1 MIGFLNIF
9 FSSAALLIFDA
20 KATVSV
26 FCHNN
31 NILRLLTYVSAVV
44 VHCTLLERG
53 LGFSLHVFVALLVSS

>member
-9 FSSAALLIFDA
+9 FSSAALLILDA

-53 LGFSLHVFVALLVSS
+53 LGISLHVFVALLV